1 MPEIEYTRHEF
12 HADPQRCKAG
22 LPFFLL
28 VIPYLFLGGVI
39 PPLAVINGVL
49 KRGGG
54 DGGMSPGASWEPFAL
69 TEAEYTQLIQELLS
83 LDLGEAK
90 RKARF
95 VPPALTHDPSLHN
108 HRDLLHWL
116 RAVREKYQQ
125 PR

>member
-1 MPEIEYTRHEF
+1 MKEIEYTRHEF
-12 HADPQRCKAG
+12 HADPQRCKAE

-28 VIPYLFLGGVI
+28 DIPYLFFGGVI
-39 PPLAVINGVL
+39 PPLAVINSVL

-54 DGGMSPGASWEPFAL
+54 DAGMSPGASWEPFTL
-69 TEAEYTQLIQELLS
+69 TEAEYEQLVQELLS

-95 VPPALTHDPSLHN
+95 VQQPLTHDPALHN
-108 HRDLLHWL
+108 HRDLFHWL
-116 RAVREKYQQ
+116 RAAREKYPQ